1 MTKKLLIKR
10 LNGITREMRVDVLII
25 EFHQNNSLYARSPDP
40 LSLSI
45 GGVAHKTSVGGTTE
59 KHVLVLRSEVRFNY
73 LLSVHN

>member
-45 GGVAHKTSVGGTTE
+45 GGVARDTMTLLDE
-59 KHVLVLRSEVRFNY
+59 NNY
-73 LLSVHN
+73 HTPNKQIFPLIFIHSN